1 MDVMQVVNT
10 LPSLKDKV
18 AVTLVSR
25 LSGARDHIKV
35 QKDREDF
42 FSEVVDFIRGTGAR
56 RQHQINQ
63 HVVDVLETT
72 VDQLVDVVNS
82 VALGHRAIAAV
93 GSEVKSLQSHTGV
106 IAVEVIS
113 LRDKLYGLARSV
125 DKRMGELELN
135 LQKVDART
143 RAQEQLVRVFERWN
157 AGLLDSLPLAARCY
171 AVMEELWWGDFG
183 HFLVHHPGVDANQLR
198 EDLRVKAMGT
208 LAKAIGLS
216 PRDRVARDIWLENS
230 QPGLS
235 APVPSYLVSGMALLS
250 DWAEP
255 RRSPF
260 VYSIAGG
267 IAPDSDNFSS
277 GFPFVM
283 SSERIANALE
293 REFFVS
299 RESVCV

>member
-1 MDVMQVVNT
+1 MDVMQVVNI
-10 LPSLKDKV
+10 LPPLKDKV

-25 LSGARDHIKV
+25 LSGAKDHIKV
-35 QKDREDF
+35 QKDREGF

-56 RQHQINQ
+56 RQHQVNQ

-72 VDQLVDVVNS
+72 VDQLVDVINS
-82 VALGHRAIAAV
+82 VTLGHRAIAAV

-113 LRDKLYGLARSV
+113 LREKLDSLSRSV
-125 DKRMGELELN
+125 EKKIGELELN

-143 RAQEQLVRVFERWN
+143 RAQEQLIRVFERWN

-183 HFLVHHPGVDANQLR
+183 HFQAHHPGADANQLR
-198 EDLRVKAMGT
+198 DDLRVKAMGA
-208 LAKAIGLS
+208 LAKAVGLS
-216 PRDRVARDIWLENS
+216 PRHRVARDAWLENNL
-230 QPGLS
+230 PGLS
-235 APVPSYLVSGMALLS
+235 GPAGSHLVSGLALLS

-260 VYSIAGG
+260 VCSIAGSMALG
-267 IAPDSDNFSS
+267 SGDFPS

-283 SSERIANALE
+283 SSERMATALE

-299 RESVCV
+299 RESSCV

>member
-1 MDVMQVVNT
+1 MDMAKVVDV

-25 LSGARDHIKV
+25 LSGAKDHIKV
-35 QKDREDF
+35 QRGREDF
-42 FSEVVDFIRGTGAR
+42 LSEMVDFVRGTGAR
-56 RQHQINQ
+56 RQHQVNQ
-63 HVVDVLETT
+63 HVVDVLEAT
-72 VDQLVDVVNS
+72 VDQLFDVIDS
-82 VALGHRAIAAV
+82 VALSHRAIEAV
-93 GSEVKSLQSHTGV
+93 GSKVKNLQLHAGA

-113 LRDKLYGLARSV
+113 LRDKLDGLSRSV
-125 DKRMGELELN
+125 DQKIGELELN

-143 RAQEQLVRVFERWN
+143 RAQEQLGRVFERWN
-157 AGLLDSLPLAARCY
+157 AGLLDSLPIAARCY

-183 HFLVHHPGVDANQLR
+183 HFLLHHPGADANQLR
-198 EDLRVKAMGT
+198 EDLRVRAMGA

-216 PRDRVARDIWLENS
+216 SRDRVARDIWLERG
-230 QPGLS
+230 QPRLS
-235 APVPSYLVSGMALLS
+235 GPVSSNLVSGMALLS

-260 VYSIAGG
+260 VHSIAGS
-267 IAPDSDNFSS
+267 IAPEVGSFSC

-283 SSERIANALE
+283 SSERIATALE

-299 RESVCV
+299 RESSCV